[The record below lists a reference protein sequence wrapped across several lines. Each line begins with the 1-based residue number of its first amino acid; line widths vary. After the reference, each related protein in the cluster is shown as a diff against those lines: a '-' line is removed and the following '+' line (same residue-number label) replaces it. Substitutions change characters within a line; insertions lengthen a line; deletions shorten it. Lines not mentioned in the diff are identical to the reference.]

1 MKASE
6 NKNVKLKPQP
16 KHLRTRVDYLIKV
29 LQNQIN
35 IEKFGPEW
43 KEKQQM
49 TNKSSRSKK
58 KQTNEVDGADSTINN
73 LDPNSTVTV
82 SKSSKKKNALKD
94 VDSKAN
100 LNQRSSKK
108 SKRKL
113 DHDHVRDLNDSDN
126 SDSNSD
132 TKVKI
137 IFIDKSRLR
146 INYLFGV

>member
-43 KEKQQM
+43 KEKQQL

-58 KQTNEVDGADSTINN
+58 KQTNEVDGADSTINMSLKNN

-94 VDSKAN
+94 VDSKAS

-137 IFIDKSRLR
+137 CFIDKSRLK
-146 INYLFGV
+146 I

>member
-43 KEKQQM
+43 KEKQQL

-58 KQTNEVDGADSTINN
+58 KQTNEVDGADSTINMSFKN
-73 LDPNSTVTV
+73 NSDPNSTVTV

-94 VDSKAN
+94 ADSKAN

-108 SKRKL
+108 SKRN
-113 DHDHVRDLNDSDN
+113 HDHVRDLNESDN

-137 IFIDKSRLR
+137 CFIDKSRLK
-146 INYLFGV
+146 I